1 MKITTFLFC
10 FLIFVLSPVVSFSQ
24 DTTAVLHKAGTL
36 IVTVEKLKT
45 SKGNIQIGL
54 FSNEA
59 SWNNKGKAT
68 SSAII
73 PVQANKA
80 TWVVKNIPFGEY
92 AIRFFH
98 DENSDNICNLNFLK
112 MPKEQFGF
120 SNNARAIFGIP
131 GFQKAKFAF
140 KIDSLHITI
149 APH

>member
-1 MKITTFLFC
+1 MKIITFLFC
-10 FLIFVLSPVVSFSQ
+10 FLIFVLSPQVSFNQ

-54 FSNEA
+54 FNNED
-59 SWNNKGKAT
+59 SWNNKGKAFCGT
-68 SSAII
+68 TI
-73 PVQANKA
+73 PVCDNKA
-80 TWVVKNIPFGEY
+80 TWVAKSIPFGEY

-98 DENSDNICNLNFLK
+98 DENADNICNLNFIK

-120 SNNARAIFGIP
+120 SNNARAIFGMP
-131 GFQKAKFAF
+131 GFQKAKFSF